1 MAESRRSGDSSSRDQ
16 EGDRHQAVV
25 DLELR
30 ERLRYK
36 IDFLYFQLASPEE
49 QIMMVEPLGWRPEI
63 PPVDPQRLLRF
74 LRARLAEG
82 GAGKGIPHF

>member
-1 MAESRRSGDSSSRDQ
+1 MAESRRSRDLSSREQ
-16 EGDRHQAVV
+16 EGDRRRAVV
-25 DLELR
+25 DLELQ

-36 IDFLYFQLASPEE
+36 IDFLYFQLASLEE

-63 PPVDPQRLLRF
+63 PPVDPQSLIRF

-82 GAGKGIPHF
+82 GAGKGIPRF

>member
-1 MAESRRSGDSSSRDQ
+1 MAESRRSGDLSSREQ
-16 EGDRHQAVV
+16 EGDRRRAVV
-25 DLELR
+25 DLELQ

-63 PPVDPQRLLRF
+63 PLMDPQRLIRF
-74 LRARLAEG
+74 LRARLTEG
-82 GAGKGIPHF
+82 GAGKGIPRF

>member
-1 MAESRRSGDSSSRDQ
+1 MAEYRRSGEPSSRDQ
-16 EGDRHQAVV
+16 EGDRRRAVV
-25 DLELR
+25 DLELQ

-82 GAGKGIPHF
+82 GAGKGIPRF